1 MKGKK
6 PGYFKINQTVKLSYL
21 LKQTSEAI
29 NRCRENELRRY
40 RITPEQAGVLTCIY
54 NIGENA
60 SPAELT
66 RWLSRKPSS
75 VSILL
80 NRMEKQGLI
89 AKKPDLKKKNIFRL
103 SLTERGMEAYGYVR
117 EYQAFMKI
125 FKTLSPVKQQQLWD
139 LLKPLLDRARKTLG
153 DDKYKYSFRIFD
165 LKPRPYPER
174 IKSACPEK

>member
-1 MKGKK
+1 MQERK
-6 PGYFKINQTVKLSYL
+6 PTYEKINQTMKLSYL

-40 RITPEQAGVLTCIY
+40 NITPEQAGVLTCIY

-80 NRMEKQGLI
+80 KRMEKQGLI
-89 AKKPDLKKKNIFRL
+89 SKKTDLKKKNIFRL
-103 SLTERGMEAYGYVR
+103 SLTRKGLEAYGYVR
-117 EYQAFMKI
+117 EYNVFMKI
-125 FKTLSPVKQQQLWD
+125 FKTLSAARQQQLWE
-139 LLKPLLDRARKTLG
+139 LLKPLLDRARKSLG

-165 LKPRPYPER
+165 LKPRPYPD
-174 IKSACPEK
+174 KLK